1 MPARKPGNPERRFTF
16 RRRCDVIAEPA
27 TPITLLSSPKTMMS
41 TTSHTPRRTSKPG
54 IRPGSGTRIPS
65 CSASLISSVPEFT
78 IRRRPPD
85 DAHEMIEGL
94 MQPIPRPSK
103 AHDAICKKLEAALR
117 EHLACSLEQV
127 FTARDRRPLC
137 TDRSTLY
144 PDFWVSTLCRD
155 PVNEQRV
162 AYPGLVV
169 EVLSPFREKV
179 DRGAKLHAY
188 REIDSVHELLVIDP
202 ARGRSELYRR
212 CGPRQWHFTDVD
224 RSEPIHLDSIG
235 LSLEGL
241 PG

>member
-1 MPARKPGNPERRFTF
+1 MIP
-16 RRRCDVIAEPA
+16 
-27 TPITLLSSPKTMMS
+27 
-41 TTSHTPRRTSKPG
+41 TTSHTHRRTSKPG
-54 IRPGSGTRIPS
+54 TRPSSRTRIPS
-65 CSASLISSVPEFT
+65 CSTSVIPNVPEFT
-78 IRRRPPD
+78 VRRRPPD

-94 MQPIPRPSK
+94 MQLIPRPSK
-103 AHDAICKKLEAALR
+103 AHDAICKKLEVALR

-162 AYPGLVV
+162 AYPGLVI

-188 REIDSVHELLVIDP
+188 REIDSVQELLVIDP
-202 ARGRSELYRR
+202 SRGRSELYRR
-212 CGPRQWHFTDVD
+212 RGPRQWEFTDVEGN
-224 RSEPIHLDSIG
+224 EPIQLESIEM
-235 LSLEGL
+235 SLEGL
-241 PG
+241 PGFGYR

>member
-1 MPARKPGNPERRFTF
+1 
-16 RRRCDVIAEPA
+16 V
-27 TPITLLSSPKTMMS
+27 
-41 TTSHTPRRTSKPG
+41 TSN
-54 IRPGSGTRIPS
+54 
-65 CSASLISSVPEFT
+65 VPEFVV
-78 IRRRPPD
+78 RRQPPD
-85 DAHEMIEGL
+85 DVHEIIDGL

-103 AHDAICKKLEAALR
+103 AHESICEALENALR

-162 AYPGLVV
+162 AYPGLVI

-188 REIDSVHELLVIDP
+188 REIDSVQELLVIDP

-212 CGPRQWHFTDVD
+212 CGPRQWQFTDVD

-235 LSLEGL
+235 MSLEGL
-241 PG
+241 PGFGYR

>member
-1 MPARKPGNPERRFTF
+1 MIPSTRPT
-16 RRRCDVIAEPA
+16 RRRETNPC
-27 TPITLLSSPKTMMS
+27 S
-41 TTSHTPRRTSKPG
+41 
-54 IRPGSGTRIPS
+54 RPGSRTRISS
-65 CSASLISSVPEFT
+65 CSASVISNVPEFVV
-78 IRRRPPD
+78 RRRPPD
-85 DAHEMIEGL
+85 DVHEIIDGL

-103 AHDAICKKLEAALR
+103 AHESICQALETALR

-162 AYPGLVV
+162 AYPGLVI

-188 REIDSVHELLVIDP
+188 REIDSVQELLVIDP

-212 CGPRQWHFTDVD
+212 CGPRQWQFTDVEG
-224 RSEPIHLDSIG
+224 SEPIHLESIG
-235 LSLEGL
+235 ISLESLSGF
-241 PG
+241 GYR

>member
-1 MPARKPGNPERRFTF
+1 MIPSTRPT
-16 RRRCDVIAEPA
+16 RRRESNPCSR
-27 TPITLLSSPKTMMS
+27 SSS
-41 TTSHTPRRTSKPG
+41 R
-54 IRPGSGTRIPS
+54 TRISS
-65 CSASLISSVPEFT
+65 CSASVISNVPEFVV
-78 IRRRPPD
+78 RRRPPD
-85 DAHEMIEGL
+85 DVHEIIDGL

-103 AHDAICKKLEAALR
+103 AHESICEALENALR

-162 AYPGLVV
+162 AYPGLVI

-188 REIDSVHELLVIDP
+188 REIDSVQELLVIDP